1 MSTGKRMKGVPVH
14 HDELKAKRTINLTD
28 TAWAKV
34 KAMGLEQN
42 ISASEV
48 IERWARGEGLRG
60 D

>member
-1 MSTGKRMKGVPVH
+1 MKGVPVH

-34 KAMGLEQN
+34 KAMALEQD

-48 IERWARGEGLRG
+48 IERWARAKDCVETE
-60 D
+60 